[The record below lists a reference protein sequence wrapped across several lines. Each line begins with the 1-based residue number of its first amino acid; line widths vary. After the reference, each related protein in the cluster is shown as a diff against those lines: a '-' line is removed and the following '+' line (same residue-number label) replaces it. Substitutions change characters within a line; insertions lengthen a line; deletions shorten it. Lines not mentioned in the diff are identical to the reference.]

1 MNKYTNQ
8 NLEFLQNKMHDVG
21 DTIQIY
27 LKYEDQ
33 ENLAHQEEN
42 KKIKKDHLEITQ
54 MFK

>member
-33 ENLAHQEEN
+33 ENLAHQEEK